1 MFINSSAVVLRTI
14 PFSDTSLICRLF
26 TKEKGKISIMA
37 KGARR
42 KKNPLS
48 SILESG
54 NIIHLQYIYKE
65 LRDIQILKEASIDF
79 STYSIR
85 DNLEK
90 LLTLYSMIEILDK
103 TTHPL
108 NEAPILFRLINRTL
122 QELTKKEEN
131 SKILYNFY
139 LLHLIIQNGF
149 RPDLNHCYKCNK
161 EFKDKYAAL
170 LNGEL
175 ICHYC
180 NNDHFFK
187 KINIESLLFLKKL
200 MYTNIEKIKHLNI
213 EKINFISVSLFLE
226 ELIAFHME
234 GMTSVKST
242 SIMHKIMN

>member
-1 MFINSSAVVLRTI
+1 LFINSSAVVLRTI

-42 KKNPLS
+42 KKNLLS
-48 SILESG
+48 SVLESG
-54 NIIHLQYIYKE
+54 NIIRLQYIYKE
-65 LRDIQILKEASIDF
+65 SRDIQLLKEASIEF
-79 STYSIR
+79 SVYSLR

-108 NEAPILFRLINRTL
+108 NEAPILFRLIYRTL
-122 QELTKKEEN
+122 QELTKKENN

-149 RPDLNHCYKCNK
+149 RPNLEYCSNCNDT
-161 EFKDKYAAL
+161 FSNSYIIL

-175 ICHYC
+175 ICNQC
-180 NNDHFFK
+180 NNETSFK
-187 KINIESLLFLKKL
+187 KINIESLLVLKKL
-200 MYTNIEKIKHLNI
+200 IYTNIEKLN
-213 EKINFISVSLFLE
+213 KININKINSNAISLFLE
-226 ELIAFHME
+226 EFISFHME
-234 GMTSVKST
+234 GMISVKST
-242 SIMHKIMN
+242 SIMHKIIN